1 MAKLVETFCL
11 KMLQEAGVEF
21 LFALTEEYQIAVDAA
36 NREDKNHLV
45 KVLLRHLAS
54 EVIEQSADKGAAIFL
69 KLYNELG
76 EELKTLALGAT
87 AGGVKKEP
95 STMPELEGD
104 RDVGEVE
111 TRSFRKLTRFK
122 INGTIGDPGQKGC
135 IPFSSLCYQIK
146 QGESQGYKIQE
157 IYDGVIRAIEADNP
171 LRDVLELEAED
182 FDKKEFM
189 KALRSHFMEGD
200 PREMLNSLRIALQ
213 GPKETAYKFCC
224 RCVALKKKVIKMYQ
238 AEETSFDMENVTTTF
253 YRTIYTGLRQT
264 NIKNEL
270 RQVLKDKLLSD
281 GDLLK
286 EVADAQGNEEER
298 LRKFGENENKRVNVS
313 HITCDSDSDETAN
326 SSDSSSFGGHSSGS
340 PANKPLSKRQ
350 QRKAS
355 KLAAKN
361 APKKQQGDQQMSQQN
376 SKNSQNSLDTSGV
389 EVSKLT
395 AAIEKLT
402 SSNEKLSAEVSVL
415 KTKVEGREP
424 PNSHT
429 PKPPPFA
436 PRPQSNNVNNN
447 IPANRGP
454 PLANNRPNPSAPP
467 FAAPSAGFSPAVG
480 YTNSRR
486 PIYLCPNCIQ
496 NNSSWC
502 RHCFICG
509 SDQHKVRDCP
519 EN

>member
-11 KMLQEAGVEF
+11 KMLQEAGVDF
-21 LFALTEEYQIAVDAA
+21 LFGLTEEYRIPVDDA
-36 NREDKNHLV
+36 NKEDKNYLV

-54 EVIEQSADKGAAIFL
+54 ETIEQSTDKGAGVFL

-76 EELKTLALGAT
+76 EELGTLGAT
-87 AGGVKKEP
+87 AGAAAGGVKKEASIP
-95 STMPELEGD
+95 KLEDTEDDG
-104 RDVGEVE
+104 GIE
-111 TRSFRKLTRFK
+111 TLSYRKLRQFK

-135 IPFSSLCYQIK
+135 IPFSSLCYQIR
-146 QGESQGYKIQE
+146 QGEGQGYKIQE
-157 IYDGVIRAIEADNP
+157 IYSGVIRAIEAGNP

-189 KALRSHFMEGD
+189 KTLRSHFMEGD
-200 PREMLNSLRIALQ
+200 PNEMLNDLRIALQ
-213 GPKETAYKFCC
+213 GPKETAHKFCC

-238 AEETSFDMENVTTTF
+238 ADETSFDMENVTSTF

-270 RQVLKDKLLSD
+270 RQVLREKLLSD

-286 EVADAQGNEEER
+286 EVAEAQGNEEER
-298 LRKFGENENKRVNVS
+298 LRKLGESEKKVSVN
-313 HITCDSDSDETAN
+313 HITCDSDSDETQS
-326 SSDSSSFGGHSSGS
+326 SSDSSSFCGHSSGS
-340 PANKPLSKRQ
+340 SANKPLSKRQ
-350 QRKAS
+350 QRKAN
-355 KLAAKN
+355 KQAGQI
-361 APKKQQGDQQMSQQN
+361 APKSQQGGQQKNQQN
-376 SKNSQNSLDTSGV
+376 SKNSQNSQDTYGV

-395 AAIEKLT
+395 AAIEKLS
-402 SSNEKLSAEVSVL
+402 SSNAQLTAEVSVL
-415 KTKVEGREP
+415 KTKVEGTAP
-424 PNSHT
+424 SNSHT

-436 PRPQSNNVNNN
+436 PRPLGNNGNNN
-447 IPANRGP
+447 NPANRGP
-454 PLANNRPNPSAPP
+454 SLAPPSRPNPTAPP
-467 FAAPSAGFSPAVG
+467 YVAPSVG

-496 NNSSWC
+496 SNSSWC

-509 SDQHKVRDCP
+509 SDQHKVRDCT